1 MMGWLFQP
9 ILPMIN
15 KLTIFPVLMRDDWLF
30 RISISDSS
38 NIMLIVLNVKDPNIF
53 MMRYFSDSDEAIAF
67 IDEAAAGKHIDY
79 F

>member
-1 MMGWLFQP
+1 M
-9 ILPMIN
+9 
-15 KLTIFPVLMRDDWLF
+15 V
-30 RISISDSS
+30 
-38 NIMLIVLNVKDPNIF
+38 IVFNVKEPSIF

>member
-1 MMGWLFQP
+1 MGWLFQP

-15 KLTIFPVLMRDDWLF
+15 KLTIFPMLMRDDWLF
-30 RISISDSS
+30 RISISDST
-38 NIMLIVLNVKDPNIF
+38 NIMLMVLNVKDPNIF
-53 MMRYFSDSDEAIAF
+53 MMRYFCDSDEAIAF